1 MSASEWTCSLPGVD
15 TTVGVAREGQ
25 LIGCVC
31 GLQVRPQH
39 LQSCLVGCFDS
50 NLVREQ
56 HRRLQMLFRAAVEA
70 DNGLAEHLDPGNFK
84 APGPLAVSFLTTI
97 KNELKRAVGVKKGS
111 KDKAQ
116 AKAVKWLKSE
126 ERRQLGGLM
135 THWSYVTLKG
145 HGAEMFGGSD
155 SRYAF
160 PGATPLELPWQTAH
174 QALCA
179 ARNKRDEHARALDDS
194 PMTTALIDKE
204 LAEDTSS
211 AEQMIKE
218 GERLLQQ
225 DDKPDANRLVAR
237 GKGPTMEVAGNDSD
251 SGSNGPGDTPAPARG
266 AGTPRS
272 AELVATEPAPGY
284 DSDFVP
290 TSTYN
295 QRVRHR
301 SAQKKR
307 LDVQEVERLEHD
319 RVKEAARLAAEQTAQ
334 ALERERQVT
343 ERVQKLDERRQL
355 AYGRRPKWPHWR
367 LVVSCRRPRPRPRE
381 AEPEASPLRGAR
393 PRSRVMTRR
402 RASRM
407 SRRRTPMRTPRRKTR
422 KTWNLKWASSERPRD
437 TPREPRRGRRGA
449 RPRNEPSARSVG
461 IPTKV
466 LVTHDGDHQAI
477 VEGPFPVHHINL
489 FTRS

>member
-1 MSASEWTCSLPGVD
+1 
-15 TTVGVAREGQ
+15 

-70 DNGLAEHLDPGNFK
+70 DNGLAEHLEPGNFK

-284 DSDFVP
+284 DSDCVP

-307 LDVQEVERLEHD
+307 LDVQEVERVEHD
-319 RVKEAARLAAEQTAQ
+319 RVKEAARIAAEQTAQ
-334 ALERERQVT
+334 ALERKRQAT
-343 ERVQKLDERRQL
+343 ERAQKLEALKREL
-355 AYGRRPKWPHWR
+355 AEANATR
-367 LVVSCRRPRPRPRE
+367 LRAAAEVATLE
-381 AEPEASPLRGAR
+381 AGGELPAAAPPGGGPEGLPPAGGGGD
-393 PRSRVMTRR
+393 
-402 RASRM
+402 
-407 SRRRTPMRTPRRKTR
+407 
-422 KTWNLKWASSERPRD
+422 SSEGESYVVEENADEDSEEEDEDDLELEVGVKRTSPRHSKR
-437 TPREPRRGRRGA
+437 TSTGSKG
-449 RPRNEPSARSVG
+449 G
-461 IPTKV
+461 PTKKR
-466 LVTHDGDHQAI
+466 AK
-477 VEGPFPVHHINL
+477 
-489 FTRS
+489 R